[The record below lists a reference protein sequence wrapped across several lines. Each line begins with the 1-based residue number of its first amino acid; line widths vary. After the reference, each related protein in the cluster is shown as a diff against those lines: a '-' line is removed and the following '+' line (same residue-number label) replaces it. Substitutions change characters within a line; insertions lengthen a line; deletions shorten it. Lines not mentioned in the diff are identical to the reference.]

1 MYSMGGGNA
10 GLVRALESAGRRG
23 TPFVAHDLD
32 ADNLPLLRSGA
43 LTVVLHHDLR
53 ADLRAGLTQV
63 HRLVPGAPTSLP
75 SPPQVVT
82 PWNVPPR
89 WRG

>member
-1 MYSMGGGNA
+1 
-10 GLVRALESAGRRG
+10 
-23 TPFVAHDLD
+23 VAHDLD
-32 ADNLPLLRSGA
+32 SDNLPLLRSGA
-43 LTVVLHHDLR
+43 LTAVLHHDLR

-63 HRLVPGAPTSLP
+63 LRAHRLVPGAPTSLP

-89 WRG
+89 LRG